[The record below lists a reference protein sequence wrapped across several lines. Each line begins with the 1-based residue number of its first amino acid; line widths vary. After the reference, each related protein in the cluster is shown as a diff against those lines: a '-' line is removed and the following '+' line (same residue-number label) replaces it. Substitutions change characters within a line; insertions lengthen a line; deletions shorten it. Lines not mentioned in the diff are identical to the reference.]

1 MIIKLALAFGAG
13 FVSFLTPCVL
23 PIIPGYISYITGK
36 SLNEIEQDKKTV
48 LIKTILGNKYNVGPG
63 GKGCNQ
69 AVAIARLGGKV
80 NFISKIGKDA
90 YGKLALETLKKNNIN
105 TENIIQDEKL
115 QTGVAGIL
123 VDKQSGKNA
132 INVIVGAPNSLKIN
146 EMNNQINLIKSSKI
160 FLTQLE
166 IPKDVTLYCLKT
178 AKENGCLTILNPAP
192 ASEIS
197 KEFYSYIDYFT
208 PNETEAEF
216 YTGIKITNEKEAKQ
230 AADKFINLGIKKII
244 ITLGEKGLFYSD
256 GQEEIYLKASS
267 VKAIDTTGAGDAFN
281 GALAFSLSKGKPIKA
296 CLELANKAAGLS
308 TTKLGAGDA
317 MPFIKDIS

>member
-1 MIIKLALAFGAG
+1 MSDISVLGI
-13 FVSFLTPCVL
+13 FVADISFSGPK
-23 PIIPGYISYITGK
+23 IPAVG
-36 SLNEIEQDKKTV
+36 E
-48 LIKTILGNKYNVGPG
+48 TILGNKYNVGPG

-132 INVIVGAPNSLKIN
+132 INVIVGAPNSLKISEIN
-146 EMNNQINLIKSSKI
+146 SQINLIKNSKI

-166 IPKDVTLYCLKT
+166 IPKDVTLHCLKT

-230 AADKFINLGIKKII
+230 AADKLINLGIKKII

-256 GQEEIYLKASS
+256 GQEEIHLKASS

>member
-1 MIIKLALAFGAG
+1 MSDISVLGI
-13 FVSFLTPCVL
+13 FVADISFSGPK
-23 PIIPGYISYITGK
+23 IPAVG
-36 SLNEIEQDKKTV
+36 E
-48 LIKTILGNKYNVGPG
+48 TILGNKYNVGPG

-132 INVIVGAPNSLKIN
+132 INVIVGAPNSLKIS
-146 EMNNQINLIKSSKI
+146 EINNQINLIKNSKI

-178 AKENGCLTILNPAP
+178 AKKNGCLTILNPAP

-230 AADKFINLGIKKII
+230 AADKLINLGIKKII

-256 GQEEIYLKASS
+256 GQEEIHLKASS

>member
-1 MIIKLALAFGAG
+1 M
-13 FVSFLTPCVL
+13 S
-23 PIIPGYISYITGK
+23 
-36 SLNEIEQDKKTV
+36 EITV
-48 LIKTILGNKYNVGPG
+48 LGIFVADISFSGPKIPSIGETILGKKYNVGPG

-69 AVAIARLGGKV
+69 AIAIARLGGNT

-90 YGKLALETLKKNNIN
+90 YGDLALKTLEKNKIS
-105 TENIIQDEKL
+105 TENIIQDANQ

-123 VDKQSGKNA
+123 VDQNTGKNA
-132 INVIVGAPNSLKIN
+132 INVIVGAPSSLKIS
-146 EMNNQINLIKSSKI
+146 EIEKKIDLIKRSKI

-166 IPKDVTLYCLKT
+166 VPKDVTLHCLKT
-178 AKENGCLTILNPAP
+178 AKENGCITILNPAP

-197 KEFYSYIDYFT
+197 KEFYNNIDFFT

-216 YTGIKITNEKEAKQ
+216 YTGIKITNDQEAKQ
-230 AADKFINLGIKKII
+230 AAEKLLNLGIKKVI

-256 GQEEIYLKASS
+256 GKEEISLKANA

-281 GALAFSLSKGKPIKA
+281 GGLAFSLLKEKPIKD
-296 CLELANKAAGLS
+296 CLEFANKVAGIS

-317 MPFIKDIS
+317 MPFIQDIK

>member
-1 MIIKLALAFGAG
+1 MNDISVLGI
-13 FVSFLTPCVL
+13 FVADISFSGNK
-23 PIIPGYISYITGK
+23 IPAVG
-36 SLNEIEQDKKTV
+36 E
-48 LIKTILGNKYNVGPG
+48 TILGNRYDVGPG

-80 NFISKIGKDA
+80 NFISKIGKDS
-90 YGKLALETLKKNNIN
+90 YGELALDTLKKNNIN

-123 VDKQSGKNA
+123 VDQKSGKNA
-132 INVIVGAPNSLKIN
+132 INVIVGAPNTLKIS
-146 EMNNQINLIKSSKI
+146 EIYKQLDLIKNSKI

-166 IPKDVTLYCLKT
+166 VPKDVTLHCLKT

-192 ASEIS
+192 ASEIT
-197 KEFYSYIDYFT
+197 KEFYGNIDYFT

-216 YTGIKITNEKEAKQ
+216 YTGIKITNENEAKQ
-230 AADKFINLGIKKII
+230 AADKLIKSGIKKVI

-256 GQEEIYLKASS
+256 GTEEIYLKATS
-267 VKAIDTTGAGDAFN
+267 VKSIDTTGAGDAFN
-281 GALAFSLSKGKPIKA
+281 GSLAVALSENKSIKE
-296 CLELANKAAGLS
+296 CLELANKVAGIS

-317 MPFIKDIS
+317 MPFKKDL

>member
-1 MIIKLALAFGAG
+1 MK
-13 FVSFLTPCVL
+13 
-23 PIIPGYISYITGK
+23 
-36 SLNEIEQDKKTV
+36 EITV
-48 LIKTILGNKYNVGPG
+48 LGIFVADISFSGPKIPSIGETILGKKYNVGPG

-69 AVAIARLGGKV
+69 AIAIARLGGNT

-90 YGKLALETLKKNNIN
+90 YGELALKTLEKNKIS
-105 TENIIQDEKL
+105 TENIIQDGNQ

-123 VDKQSGKNA
+123 VDQNTGKNA
-132 INVIVGAPNSLKIN
+132 INVIVGAPSSLQISEIEK
-146 EMNNQINLIKSSKI
+146 QINLIKRSKI

-166 IPKDVTLYCLKT
+166 VPKDVTLHCLKT
-178 AKENGCLTILNPAP
+178 AKENGCITILNPAP

-197 KEFYSYIDYFT
+197 KEFFNNIDFFT

-216 YTGIKITNEKEAKQ
+216 YTGIKITSEKEAKQ
-230 AADKFINLGIKKII
+230 AADKLLNLGIKKII

-256 GQEEIYLKASS
+256 GKEETYLKASA

-281 GALAFSLSKGKPIKA
+281 GGLAFGLSKEKPIKE
-296 CLELANKAAGLS
+296 CLELANKVAGIS

-317 MPFIKDIS
+317 MPFIQDIK

>member
-1 MIIKLALAFGAG
+1 MNDISVLGI
-13 FVSFLTPCVL
+13 FVADISFSGPK
-23 PIIPGYISYITGK
+23 IPVVG
-36 SLNEIEQDKKTV
+36 E
-48 LIKTILGNKYNVGPG
+48 TILGGKYNVGPG

-80 NFISKIGKDA
+80 NFISKIGKDN
-90 YGKLALETLKKNNIN
+90 YGQLALNTLKKNNIDTKN
-105 TENIIQDEKL
+105 VIQDENL

-123 VDKQSGKNA
+123 VDKNSGKNA
-132 INVIVGAPNSLKIN
+132 INVIVGAPSTLKIS
-146 EMNNQINLIKSSKI
+146 EIDNQINVIKNSKI

-166 IPKDVTLYCLKT
+166 IPKNVTLHSLKI

-192 ASEIS
+192 ASEIT
-197 KEFYSYIDYFT
+197 KEFFSNIDYFT

-216 YTGIKITNEKEAKQ
+216 YTGIKITNEKEAKE
-230 AADKFINLGIKKII
+230 ASDKLINLGIKKVI

-256 GQEEIYLKASS
+256 GNEEIYIKANS

-281 GALAFSLSKGKPIKA
+281 GGLAFGLSIKKPIRE
-296 CLELANKAAGLS
+296 CLEFANQVAGIS

-317 MPFIKDIS
+317 MPFIKDI

>member
-1 MIIKLALAFGAG
+1 M
-13 FVSFLTPCVL
+13 S
-23 PIIPGYISYITGK
+23 
-36 SLNEIEQDKKTV
+36 EITV
-48 LIKTILGNKYNVGPG
+48 LGIFVADISFSGPKIPSIGETILGKKYNIGPG

-69 AVAIARLGGKV
+69 AIAIARLGGNT

-90 YGKLALETLKKNNIN
+90 YGELALKTLEENKIS
-105 TENIIQDEKL
+105 TENIIQDDSQ

-123 VDKQSGKNA
+123 VDQNTGKNA
-132 INVIVGAPNSLKIN
+132 INVIVGAPSSLKIN
-146 EMNNQINLIKSSKI
+146 EIEKQMNLIKNSKI
-160 FLTQLE
+160 LLTQLE
-166 IPKDVTLYCLKT
+166 IPKDVTLHCLKT

-192 ASEIS
+192 ASEIT
-197 KEFYSYIDYFT
+197 KEFYNCIDYFT

-230 AADKFINLGIKKII
+230 AADKLVNLGIKKII

-256 GQEEIYLKASS
+256 GKEEIFLKASS

-281 GALAFSLSKGKPIKA
+281 GGLAFGLSKEKPIKE
-296 CLELANKAAGLS
+296 CLELANKVAGIS

-317 MPFIKDIS
+317 MPFLKDIS